1 MNYKYHSAKDLA
13 LDEKFQKWVLSPDH
27 ETNVFWANWVAA
39 NPDRKNDI
47 DKARQLVLH
56 SGLSSDFEA
65 NKHYLQAW
73 KNISDHVQKARTK
86 RMYRYAGVA
95 AAFSGVVLVAGY
107 LIFSRFAASN
117 EVQHQTTYGETK
129 EVSLPDGSTVLLNA
143 NSSIMYEDNWNTKQG
158 RKIFLTGEAFF
169 NVAKTPDK
177 KSFEVQAGN
186 VNVKVLGTEFNVQAR
201 REKVSVYLQS
211 GKVNVI
217 SPEGNASLSPGEGT
231 VIIAGKAPVIKKFDG
246 TARESLLDWK
256 NGQFVFNDSPL
267 SEVAW
272 EIEDNYGFRV
282 ILSDMAL
289 GQKRITA
296 KVGMR
301 DVDVLL
307 AVLAET
313 LELKVERDEN
323 RIMISPSD

>member
-1 MNYKYHSAKDLA
+1 MISNYHSAKDLA

-27 ETNVFWANWVAA
+27 ETNAFWTKWMAA

-73 KNISDHVQKARTK
+73 KNISDHVQKGRTK
-86 RMYRYAGVA
+86 GMYRYAGVA
-95 AAFSGVVLVAGY
+95 AAFSGIVLVAGY
-107 LIFSRFAASN
+107 LIFSRFSASN
-117 EVQHQTTYGETK
+117 EVQHQTAYGETK
-129 EVSLPDGSTVLLNA
+129 EVTLPDGSTVMLNA
-143 NSSIMYEDNWNTKQG
+143 NSSLMYEDNWTANQS

-169 NVAKTPDK
+169 NVVKTSDK
-177 KSFEVQAGN
+177 KSFEVHAGN
-186 VNVKVLGTEFNVQAR
+186 VKVKVLGTEFNVHAR

-211 GKVNVI
+211 GKVNVT
-217 SPEGNASLSPGEGT
+217 SPEGNANLSPGDGAA
-231 VIIAGKAPVIKKFDG
+231 IIAGKAPIIKKYDG
-246 TARESLLDWK
+246 SATESLLDWK
-256 NGQFVFNDSPL
+256 NDQFVFNDSPL

-282 ILSDMAL
+282 TLSDPAL
-289 GQKRITA
+289 GQMRITA

-301 DVDVLL
+301 DIDVLL
-307 AVLAET
+307 AVLSET
-313 LELKVERDEN
+313 LELKVEREGN